1 VLDSFSLMTITV
13 VPIFKK
19 ESDSDEHLHQVMHD
33 RVQRLADELKQVH
46 LKSLQTAEPLYD
58 DVVIYISYNNKYGV
72 LWKVVNDVPLE
83 VTDYLKQQC
92 LKLGYLEW
100 NQGVGDLKL

>member
-1 VLDSFSLMTITV
+1 MIITV

-19 ESDSDEHLHQVMHD
+19 EVDSDEHLFPIMQE
-33 RVQRLADELKQVH
+33 RLLRFADELKRVH

-72 LWKVVNDVPLE
+72 LWKIVNDVPLE
-83 VTDYLKQQC
+83 VIDYVTQQC
-92 LKLGYLEW
+92 MKLGYLEW
-100 NQGVGDLKL
+100 NHDVDYLKS